1 LFTATP
7 IWRDKPRNTLSYED
21 ISVSQAHTYSPVQ
34 LYNLIKSCA
43 IVFVVQVVIVL
54 LSPIPLVDLWRFLVP
69 TLNLAIAVIL
79 GWRLYKYRYHMVFT
93 YDDEGFTLKKGQGE
107 EVKCN
112 WNDFSQVSLF
122 RTEYGELAIRLYAN
136 EEFFDLPASKLKLN
150 PFDFRLEVMRLVS
163 AGQGKK

>member
-1 LFTATP
+1 
-7 IWRDKPRNTLSYED
+7 
-21 ISVSQAHTYSPVQ
+21 
-34 LYNLIKSCA
+34 
-43 IVFVVQVVIVL
+43 
-54 LSPIPLVDLWRFLVP
+54 
-69 TLNLAIAVIL
+69 
-79 GWRLYKYRYHMVFT
+79 MVFT